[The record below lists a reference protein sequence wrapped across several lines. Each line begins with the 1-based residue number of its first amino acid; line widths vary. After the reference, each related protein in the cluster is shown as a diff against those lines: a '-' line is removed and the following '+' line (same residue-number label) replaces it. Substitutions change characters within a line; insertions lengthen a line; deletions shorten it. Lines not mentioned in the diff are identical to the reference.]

1 MMLTADPLPVL
12 PVAPVPA
19 EPVFPDPPDPVVQLP
34 EEFVLNEPFLF
45 TVIACVCAPA
55 FSVGL
60 YTSVDPSKEYRA
72 LPLAAFCVL
81 RTLW

>member
-1 MMLTADPLPVL
+1 MLTAEPLPVL

-19 EPVFPDPPDPVVQLP
+19 DPVFLAPPDPVVQLP
-34 EEFVLNEPFLF
+34 EEAVLNAAFWF
-45 TVIACVCAPA
+45 TVMVCVCAPA